1 MKYIYIYINTF
12 SLQHAERLKVQLI
25 LSGSTISKLQAHE
38 QVFCNEIKYVC
49 NFFSGQ
55 LFVSSDTTLKL
66 SKISIISSPQ
76 DSDLKSDGRG
86 NHVRFELIRR
96 Q

>member
-38 QVFCNEIKYVC
+38 QVICNDLDSIKSNMSVT
-49 NFFSGQ
+49 FF
-55 LFVSSDTTLKL
+55 
-66 SKISIISSPQ
+66 
-76 DSDLKSDGRG
+76 RG
-86 NHVRFELIRR
+86 NYSFQVTQHLS
-96 Q
+96 